1 MNKTEYKNPI
11 KDKPVRQAGQSSRE
25 KRQSILDD
33 EVMPYF
39 MMVGLLLLLAV
50 FEWYKYFWQVKPQPI
65 PMTIAFVIMLLL
77 AIRKFFK
84 LKKAVGNIVLGEEG
98 EQAVGQLL
106 EEKLRPKG
114 CHVFHDIL
122 ADDFNVDHFVVG
134 PTGLFCIET
143 KTHRKPERGGVR
155 VVFDGET
162 IRVNG
167 FKPDRDP
174 VVQVKAEAKWM
185 SDLIEKSTG
194 KRFHVQPVLVYPG
207 WYVEMPSPAPSVWA
221 LNEQVAPTFI
231 SNARTPLSPEDV
243 ALITFNLKRYVVN
256 KDKELMK

>member
-1 MNKTEYKNPI
+1 MDKTEYKNPI
-11 KDKPVRQAGQSSRE
+11 KDKPVRQAGQSARE
-25 KRQSILDD
+25 KRQSLLDD
-33 EVMPYF
+33 EVMPYL
-39 MMVGLLLLLAV
+39 MVTLMVFVFAL
-50 FEWYKYFWQVKPQPI
+50 FEWVRVFWKLPPQHI
-65 PMTIAFVIMLLL
+65 PLTIIFAFMLIKS
-77 AIRKFFK
+77 IRKFYK
-84 LKKAVGNIVLGEEG
+84 LRSEARNLFLGEEG

-114 CHVFHDIL
+114 CNVFHDIL

-174 VVQVKAEAKWM
+174 VIQVKAEAKWM

-207 WYVEMPSPAPSVWA
+207 WYVEMPSPAPQVWA

-231 SNARTPLSPEDV
+231 SNARTSLSPEEI

-256 KDKELMK
+256 KDKELVK

>member
-11 KDKPVRQAGQSSRE
+11 KDKPVRQAGQSARE
-25 KRQSILDD
+25 KRQSLLDE
-33 EVMPYF
+33 EVLPYF
-39 MMVGLLLLLAV
+39 VMTGVILVLTFV
-50 FEWYKYFWQVKPQPI
+50 EWIKYFWKSPPQPFLLTFI
-65 PMTIAFVIMLLL
+65 FLVMLIL
-77 AIRKFFK
+77 AVRKFFK
-84 LKKAVGNIVLGEEG
+84 LRKVARNLCLGEEG

-106 EEKLRPKG
+106 EEKLRPMG
-114 CHVFHDIL
+114 CNVFHDIL

-174 VVQVKAEAKWM
+174 VAQVKTEAKWM

-194 KRFHVQPVLVYPG
+194 KRFSVQPVLVYPG
-207 WYVEMPSPAPSVWA
+207 WYVEMPSPIPQVWA
-221 LNEQVAPTFI
+221 LNEQGAASFI

-243 ALITFNLKRYVVN
+243 ALITFNLKRYVIN
-256 KDKELMK
+256 KDKELVK

>member
-1 MNKTEYKNPI
+1 MNKPEYKNPI

-25 KRQSILDD
+25 KRQNLLDE

-39 MMVGLLLLLAV
+39 MMTGVVFILALV
-50 FEWYKYFWQVKPQPI
+50 EWIRYFWKSPPQPFLL
-65 PMTIAFVIMLLL
+65 TFAFLVMLAL
-77 AIRKFFK
+77 AFRKFFTLRK
-84 LKKAVGNIVLGEEG
+84 EARNLFLGEEG

-114 CHVFHDIL
+114 CSVFHDIL
-122 ADDFNVDHFVVG
+122 AEDFNVDHFVVG

-155 VVFDGET
+155 VIFDGES

-174 VVQVKAEAKWM
+174 VAQVKAEAKWM
-185 SDLIEKSTG
+185 ADLIEKSTG
-194 KRFHVQPVLVYPG
+194 KRFAVQPILVYPG
-207 WYVEMPSPAPSVWA
+207 WYVEMPSPAPQVWA
-221 LNEQVAPTFI
+221 LNEQGAASFI

-243 ALITFNLKRYVVN
+243 ALITFHLKRYVVN
-256 KDKELMK
+256 KDKELNK

>member
-25 KRQSILDD
+25 KWQSIIDE
-33 EVMPYF
+33 EVMPYLTAVILF
-39 MMVGLLLLLAV
+39 ALVACFEWSRVFWKFPSQHIAMTVAFIFTLLL
-50 FEWYKYFWQVKPQPI
+50 
-65 PMTIAFVIMLLL
+65 T
-77 AIRKFFK
+77 IRKFIK
-84 LKKAVGNIVLGEEG
+84 LRKLARNLVLGEEG

-106 EEKLRPKG
+106 EEKLRPMG
-114 CHVFHDIL
+114 CNVFHDIL

-143 KTHRKPERGGVR
+143 KTHRKPERGVVR
-155 VVFDGET
+155 VIFDGET

-174 VVQVKAEAKWM
+174 VAQVKAEAKWM

-207 WYVEMPSPAPSVWA
+207 WYVEMPSPIPQVWA
-221 LNEQVAPTFI
+221 LNEQGVAAFI
-231 SNARTPLSPEDV
+231 SKARSPLSPEDV
-243 ALITFNLKRYVVN
+243 ALITFNLKRYVIN
-256 KDKELMK
+256 KDKELVK